1 MTQVTYTF
9 LVGFLALAH
18 NSVAEMAEVGYAPQT
33 MIAVQ
38 QYMVN
43 RPDVARGNG
52 VHGHVHGDN
61 RAVQEHSENS
71 EVSEDRDLRD
81 LIDSEK
87 SSSEVKDNS
96 AASPRTNS
104 LVLTAI
110 LAAGSVWAAAF

>member
-43 RPDVARGNG
+43 KPDVARGNG
-52 VHGHVHGDN
+52 VHGYVHGDN
-61 RAVQEHSENS
+61 RAVQEHSE
-71 EVSEDRDLRD
+71 DRDLR
-81 LIDSEK
+81 DSEK

-96 AASPRTNS
+96 AASPRTDS